1 MHPWLSR
8 LRHDLVKRAVWPARD
23 LRDASR
29 EPAQGDLLQLR
40 RGLFDLRDE
49 DGRGSRATELWER
62 LRAEAPALPPAAR
75 DAFGTA
81 VLQAGGAV
89 TGRAEERRGRPA
101 GLDALVPEDKAQH
114 QGRRALEE
122 LRRKQG
128 LHILERLRRDYPP
141 LPVVLLTTTEADF
154 EKPQGPLVYFCEN
167 EVVDSRT
174 LAAEITRAL
183 DLQHASQEGP
193 VFWGRGA

>member
-49 DGRGSRATELWER
+49 DGHVSRATELWER
-62 LRAEAPALPPAAR
+62 LRAEAPALPPAAL

-81 VLQAGGAV
+81 VLQVGAGGARLPGGV
-89 TGRAEERRGRPA
+89 RGRTA
-101 GLDALVPEDKAQH
+101 GLVALPCH
-114 QGRRALEE
+114 
-122 LRRKQG
+122 
-128 LHILERLRRDYPP
+128 
-141 LPVVLLTTTEADF
+141 
-154 EKPQGPLVYFCEN
+154 
-167 EVVDSRT
+167 
-174 LAAEITRAL
+174 
-183 DLQHASQEGP
+183 
-193 VFWGRGA
+193 

>member
-49 DGRGSRATELWER
+49 DGRVSRATEPWER
-62 LRAEAPALPPAAR
+62 LRAEAPALPPAAL

-81 VLQAGGAV
+81 VLQAEGAV
-89 TGRAEERRGRPA
+89 TGLAGDRRSWPA
-101 GLDALVPEDKAQH
+101 VLDAVLRIEHAFADLA
-114 QGRRALEE
+114 RTLEE
-122 LRRKQG
+122 
-128 LHILERLRRDYPP
+128 E
-141 LPVVLLTTTEADF
+141 
-154 EKPQGPLVYFCEN
+154 
-167 EVVDSRT
+167 
-174 LAAEITRAL
+174 
-183 DLQHASQEGP
+183 
-193 VFWGRGA
+193 